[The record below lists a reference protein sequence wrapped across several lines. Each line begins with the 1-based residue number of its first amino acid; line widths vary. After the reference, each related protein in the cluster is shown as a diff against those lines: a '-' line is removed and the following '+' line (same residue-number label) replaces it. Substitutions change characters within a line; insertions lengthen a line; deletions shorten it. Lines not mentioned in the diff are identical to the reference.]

1 MFISYWK
8 VAQKKAMVVFMRAI
22 RYFFCAIILLGVGIW
37 ICSMML
43 QNRQILQQ
51 IDVAVVVPEENAQ
64 ALEFLTDLVSAMK
77 SVKSVCHFEYMTK
90 DEALG
95 DLRTGDV
102 QSILVFS
109 KHMYDDLDQGRNTS
123 VQLYVASDTTI
134 SVQMFQELL
143 KDGISMIWTAEAG
156 VYAVLDQAEPDNVNL
171 DYEDVGMQVATYYL
185 KVAFDRAY
193 IFDSEMISPYGVYG
207 QKEYFFSTAVI
218 WMLLLMG
225 MGFEPLYYGQSR
237 AVESKLRMYGMGP
250 VKVACAN
257 ILAMTNM
264 LMLVV
269 GVCYLTGCIVTWA
282 TQQAFLF
289 FDIRVIGGL
298 VLLCLTFAVWYHLL
312 YTITRRSGIGILT
325 LVACEA
331 ILALG
336 SGLIVPVSYLPKF
349 VGQISRYLPLYEWN
363 QFNMGLLFGSI
374 SIQQVGVLALWGLFG
389 GILGVIAVCEKY

>member
-8 VAQKKAMVVFMRAI
+8 VAQKKVMVVFTKAI
-22 RYFFCAIILLGVGIW
+22 RYFFCAIALLGVGVW
-37 ICSMML
+37 ICSTVL
-43 QNRQILQQ
+43 QDRQILQR

-77 SVKSVCHFEYMTK
+77 SVKSVCHFEYMTEN
-90 DEALG
+90 EALD
-95 DLRTGDV
+95 DLRSGDV
-102 QSILVFS
+102 QAILVFS
-109 KHMYDDLDQGRNTS
+109 KHLYEDLDQGRNTS
-123 VQLYVASDTTI
+123 VQLYVASDTTT

-156 VYAVLDQAEPDNVNL
+156 VYAVLDQAEPDNVNS

-193 IFDSEMISPYGVYG
+193 IYDSEMVSPYGIYG
-207 QKEYFFSTAVI
+207 QKEYFFSTAII
-218 WMLLLMG
+218 WILLLMG
-225 MGFEPLYYGQSR
+225 MGFEPLYHGKNN

-264 LMLVV
+264 LMLIA
-269 GVCYLTGCIVTWA
+269 GMCYLIGCIVTRI

-289 FDIRVIGGL
+289 FDIRAMVGL
-298 VLLCLTFAVWYHLL
+298 LFLCLIFAVWYHLL
-312 YTITRRSGIGILT
+312 YTITRRSGISILT

-349 VGQISRYLPLYEWN
+349 VGQISRYMPLYEWN
-363 QFNMGLLFGSI
+363 QFNMSLLFGLI